1 MIRRARYFILICLTC
16 WGCSREYDARLERIN
31 QLCETS
37 AEEALSCLDS
47 LDCSSL
53 SERDRWFYD
62 FLRIKV
68 ADKAYIKHT
77 TDSSYLRVLD
87 HFRDDSRFGGE
98 VLYYGGRVYSDMGDY
113 PTALA
118 YFREG
123 IEATPSESNLHL
135 RGNLLSQ
142 TARLNSKLK
151 LYSEAIPYLK
161 ESLLLD
167 SIENNT
173 YNIVYDLKLLGSAYL
188 NRDQL
193 DSAEIVL
200 MKAYKMSELLTDE
213 DKRVIEVN
221 IADLEHKKGN
231 ISRSLE
237 IIRGLPEKIKPS
249 KRNLALINATEIY
262 YAAGIMDT
270 AFYYADALVRSKY
283 DTNKHLAFPYILSP
297 ELIRFIPK
305 DSVPLYQSYY
315 NFILNERLQ
324 QNESEAALIQN
335 AYYNYDHQQ
344 NLRIAAESERN
355 HILIY
360 LLVAVG
366 VILCL
371 IIALLLFV
379 IRNQRNAL
387 KLRQAIKKISILQR
401 KLIQEN
407 GVQIQKE
414 PDSEPDIV
422 INDELRMSIQ
432 EEYRKYLLELARSGS
447 TQIINPAVNES
458 EVVARLKALADEGKN
473 IAVDDRLWTEIEELI
488 LSHHPQLFEHL
499 ELLFDGPIKPRE
511 LHIILLIK
519 CGMTPKQI
527 AVLLNRTK
535 GAISDRRA
543 RLGSR
548 LLQESITSQ
557 EFDNIIRVL

>member
-1 MIRRARYFILICLTC
+1 M
-16 WGCSREYDARLERIN
+16 
-31 QLCETS
+31 
-37 AEEALSCLDS
+37 
-47 LDCSSL
+47 
-53 SERDRWFYD
+53 
-62 FLRIKV
+62 
-68 ADKAYIKHT
+68 
-77 TDSSYLRVLD
+77 
-87 HFRDDSRFGGE
+87 
-98 VLYYGGRVYSDMGDY
+98 
-113 PTALA
+113 
-118 YFREG
+118 
-123 IEATPSESNLHL
+123 
-135 RGNLLSQ
+135 
-142 TARLNSKLK
+142 
-151 LYSEAIPYLK
+151 
-161 ESLLLD
+161 
-167 SIENNT
+167 
-173 YNIVYDLKLLGSAYL
+173 
-188 NRDQL
+188 
-193 DSAEIVL
+193 
-200 MKAYKMSELLTDE
+200 
-213 DKRVIEVN
+213 
-221 IADLEHKKGN
+221 
-231 ISRSLE
+231 
-237 IIRGLPEKIKPS
+237 
-249 KRNLALINATEIY
+249 
-262 YAAGIMDT
+262 
-270 AFYYADALVRSKY
+270 
-283 DTNKHLAFPYILSP
+283 
-297 ELIRFIPK
+297 
-305 DSVPLYQSYY
+305 
-315 NFILNERLQ
+315 
-324 QNESEAALIQN
+324 IQN